1 MQLMTLWQVIVLYC
15 FAAPLGGSIGAA
27 RTLEKGWSIYGI
39 AILVG
44 VLVGASGAWVI
55 WIVFGAARR
64 RSQVK
69 PYRPWQLRAIYLGGA
84 AWACV
89 LAVAGFWLTRTLVY
103 YI

>member
-1 MQLMTLWQVIVLYC
+1 MALWHLIVLFC

-27 RTLEKGWSIYGI
+27 RTLDKGWSSYGL

-44 VLVGASGAWVI
+44 ILVGAIGAWAI

-64 RSQVK
+64 RARAK
-69 PYRPWQLRAIYLGGA
+69 PYLPWQLRLIYVSGA
-84 AWACV
+84 TWACV
-89 LAVAGFWLTRTLVY
+89 LAVAGFWLTRTLTD